1 MTAPTP
7 QQPTGGTGPC
17 CHPKPWCA
25 VHRIRHGPDC
35 IDEDA
40 CGESSCSLYHDRA
53 WCPVHEF
60 WHLDL
65 CRFGAKCHRQT
76 CEKCHPGSY
85 CGVHSLF
92 HGACCVRR
100 DACTSEG
107 FALGYAAS
115 ALRSEAGASAAELK
129 AAGYSASS
137 LLEAGYGAADLQGA
151 GFSAADLKRAGLK
164 LADVEDLF
172 RLTELRAAGFM
183 PDGTQQEACSICWV
197 RPRDTAF

>member
-1 MTAPTP
+1 MELGPAATQSLGARYTAFVTDLTASTRMHVASRAAAYTMIARGALSTSSGIWTCAGSARSV
-7 QQPTGGTGPC
+7 TGRRARSATLAATAAC
-17 CHPKPWCA
+17 
-25 VHRIRHGPDC
+25 IRCFMAHA
-35 IDEDA
+35 A
-40 CGESSCSLYHDRA
+40 CGAMPALLRA
-53 WCPVHEF
+53 SHLATRPV
-60 WHLDL
+60 
-65 CRFGAKCHRQT
+65 
-76 CEKCHPGSY
+76 
-85 CGVHSLF
+85 
-92 HGACCVRR
+92 
-100 DACTSEG
+100 
-107 FALGYAAS
+107 
-115 ALRSEAGASAAELK
+115 LRSEAGASAAELK